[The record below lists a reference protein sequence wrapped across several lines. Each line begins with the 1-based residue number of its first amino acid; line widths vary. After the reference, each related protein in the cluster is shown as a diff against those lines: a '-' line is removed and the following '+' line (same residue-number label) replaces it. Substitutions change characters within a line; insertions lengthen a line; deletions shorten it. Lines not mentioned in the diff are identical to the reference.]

1 MNRPLIVGITGG
13 IGSGKSTL
21 SNKLRAAGSQVYD
34 CDKEAKKLQ
43 NEHPVIREKIR
54 ELFGEDIYTESGL
67 DRKKVADIVFQNR
80 DLLDQL
86 NKIVH
91 PFVREDFLKWVGQY
105 ITEKF
110 LFMESAILFESGFID
125 MVDKV
130 ILMTASEDVR
140 IRRVVKRDGID
151 PERVRARI
159 SKQLPD
165 TEKIPFSDFIIHS
178 DDGKPLYDKMKK
190 ILKDLENCVLD

>member
-21 SNKLRAAGSQVYD
+21 SNKLRAEGYQVYD

-190 ILKDLENCVLD
+190 ILKDMENYVLD